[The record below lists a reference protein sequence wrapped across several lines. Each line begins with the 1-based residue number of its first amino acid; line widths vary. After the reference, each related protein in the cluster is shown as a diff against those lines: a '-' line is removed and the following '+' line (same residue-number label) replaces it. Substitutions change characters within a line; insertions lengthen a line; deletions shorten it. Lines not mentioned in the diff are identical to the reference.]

1 VHGHT
6 IVTISEVEQLD
17 PDLGGAGTLCD
28 EPDFFGGFAVSVGAR
43 ILLLAHATA
52 PARINLGKTSAGSGW
67 ACVKRF
73 CTEPYRVVLRYQ
85 GMDDPGTLRR
95 KAARCFDKA
104 ASSPTNNEAKK
115 LNEVGCQ
122 LELLADELEEI
133 ESPASR
139 KASKRGREAETERA
153 KSRATRGDARTH
165 S

>member
-1 VHGHT
+1 MHGQT

-17 PDLGGAGTLCD
+17 PDLGGGGTLCGQ
-28 EPDFFGGFAVSVGAR
+28 PNFCGGFAVSVGVR
-43 ILLLAHATA
+43 ILVLAHATA

-104 ASSPTNNEAKK
+104 ASSPTTNEAKK

-122 LELLADELEEI
+122 LELWADELEEI

-139 KASKRGREAETERA
+139 RAERRQTRARG
-153 KSRATRGDARTH
+153 GDARTH